1 MLNAFADFLMIVL
14 LNSLQANCVHLTNGE
29 LSQDLYSKNSAKFE
43 GRCISH
49 NSIFPWTCR
58 LFHHKKKTSRK
69 EFSTM
74 QYPTET
80 WIEYPLLSFFFE
92 SNFFGLKV
100 PFMFD
105 FAVCLPWLSIFFSFF
120 KSQKSVSGRNY
131 CFDSQFLLFT
141 RTVTKRFTKRWHI
154 FFLVLIDLWFVAL

>member
-1 MLNAFADFLMIVL
+1 MENFLKIYIQKIQQNLKAVAFRTIQFFRERADFPP
-14 LNSLQANCVHLTNGE
+14 Q
-29 LSQDLYSKNSAKFE
+29 YKNKPH
-43 GRCISH
+43 RIS
-49 NSIFPWTCR
+49 NDAISNR
-58 LFHHKKKTSRK
+58 
-69 EFSTM
+69 
-74 QYPTET
+74 
-80 WIEYPLLSFFFE
+80 IEYPLQSFFFE

-141 RTVTKRFTKRWHI
+141 RTVTKRFTRRWHI

>member
-1 MLNAFADFLMIVL
+1 MENFLKIYIQKIQQNLKAVAFLTIQFFRERADF
-14 LNSLQANCVHLTNGE
+14 ST
-29 LSQDLYSKNSAKFE
+29 
-43 GRCISH
+43 
-49 NSIFPWTCR
+49 T
-58 LFHHKKKTSRK
+58 KKTSRK

-141 RTVTKRFTKRWHI
+141 RTVTKRFTRRWHI